1 MNRMNRTR
9 GHHLVVT
16 EYVAECLRKAKERE
30 AERDDPRRHVHGPD
44 SAAARAPDDTSP
56 PALRPA

>member
-1 MNRMNRTR
+1 MNSTR

-30 AERDDPRRHVHGPD
+30 AERDDHIKRLQDRDSVAAYPPEGP
-44 SAAARAPDDTSP
+44 APMP
-56 PALRPA
+56 